1 MTTYTTLNYDFSIL
15 TDGTL
20 VINLNDSKAWDNHF
34 IRIIQ
39 YKEFIGGKGKGF
51 FTTKYESVM
60 HNNWHSF
67 TKENNY

>member
-1 MTTYTTLNYDFSIL
+1 MTTYTTLDYDFSIL

-20 VINLNDSKAWDNHF
+20 VINLNDYKVWDNHF
-34 IRIIQ
+34 NRSIQ

-51 FTTKYESVM
+51 FTTKYESVT
-60 HNNWHSF
+60 HNNWHRF